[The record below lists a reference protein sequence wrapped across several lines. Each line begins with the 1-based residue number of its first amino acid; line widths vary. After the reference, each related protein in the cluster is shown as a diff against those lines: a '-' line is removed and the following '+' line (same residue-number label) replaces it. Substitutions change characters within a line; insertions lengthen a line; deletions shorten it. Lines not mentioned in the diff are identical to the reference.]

1 MIQYRRLFRIC
12 GNCLNG
18 SRPWQTFNAW
28 TNGSG
33 SRGFSRAGRR
43 RVRRVTALRFGLT
56 GRSQPKHRRPSRLTT
71 SSPSPGGIIY
81 VSYEY
86 LIWAEGAALPR
97 RRRSC
102 TKIWHR
108 RNLPTSPA
116 LTAGRFLGN
125 EMSAVEDLLK
135 GIAGLSIACRIAR
148 NVLSA
153 QSLSNFYCALFGGR
167 GIFRT
172 KMEWLFLRIKVGI
185 KTSSRAILSFHLIK
199 CPIESTDRIA
209 CLVLDRQ
216 LLTQGAEL
224 RLCRRCISN
233 VILAPHHQSCC
244 YHRPEVIDPALSRDL
259 GCPRM
264 LRRPSGMRCRGH
276 V

>member
-1 MIQYRRLFRIC
+1 MNQYRRLFRIC
-12 GNCLNG
+12 GNCLNENR
-18 SRPWQTFNAW
+18 SWQTFNAW

-71 SSPSPGGIIY
+71 SSPSPGGIISE
-81 VSYEY
+81 SYEF

-116 LTAGRFLGN
+116 LTAGRFPGN

-153 QSLSNFYCALFGGR
+153 QSLSYFF
-167 GIFRT
+167 
-172 KMEWLFLRIKVGI
+172 
-185 KTSSRAILSFHLIK
+185 SRAIWGAGHLQD
-199 CPIESTDRIA
+199 EDGVA
-209 CLVLDRQ
+209 YFAD
-216 LLTQGAEL
+216 QG
-224 RLCRRCISN
+224 R
-233 VILAPHHQSCC
+233 
-244 YHRPEVIDPALSRDL
+244 Y
-259 GCPRM
+259 
-264 LRRPSGMRCRGH
+264 
-276 V
+276 